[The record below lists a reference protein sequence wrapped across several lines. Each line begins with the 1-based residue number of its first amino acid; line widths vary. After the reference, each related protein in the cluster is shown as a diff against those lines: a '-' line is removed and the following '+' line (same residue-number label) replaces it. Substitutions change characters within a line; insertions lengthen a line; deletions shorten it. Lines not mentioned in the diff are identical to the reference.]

1 MQHIFIINPIS
12 GKNKGVEVSKV
23 IDNYCKELNVNY
35 RIIYTKKDLRADEIA
50 SEYKNQEGTIVY
62 SVGGDGTLNEVVNGI
77 ANSQV
82 NLSIIPSGTGNDF
95 YKSLKNFD
103 GDKIDLCK
111 VNDKYFINIASIGLD
126 AEVAELANILKE
138 KNVKG
143 SYYLSL
149 LKTFFTY
156 RPKMINIGEVEK
168 KITLFTVCNGMYY
181 GGGFK
186 IDPLAKIDSGVFDI
200 VEAKDMN
207 KFQILGVL
215 SKLSSGK
222 HLESPNIKFY
232 STDSISITSSVP
244 LICNVDGEIIKE
256 SKLDF
261 SIIGK
266 GINYSNDIL
275 GINKKLKEKKLIK

>member
-1 MQHIFIINPIS
+1 MEHIFIINPIS
-12 GKNKGVEVSKV
+12 GKNKGIEVGKV
-23 IDNYCKELNVNY
+23 IDNYCKELGVDY
-35 RIIYTKKDLRADEIA
+35 KIIYTTKDMRADKIA
-50 SEYKNQEGTIVY
+50 SNFKNNENAIIY

-77 ANSQV
+77 ANSKV
-82 NLSIIPSGTGNDF
+82 SLSIIPSGTGNDF
-95 YKSLKNFD
+95 YKSLRDFN

-111 VNDKYFINIASIGLD
+111 VNDKYFINIASVGLD
-126 AEVAELANILKE
+126 AEVADYANTLKD
-138 KNVKG
+138 KHIKG

-156 RPKMINIGEVEK
+156 KPKKICIDEDEK
-168 KITLFTVCNGMYY
+168 RITLFTVCNGMYY

-186 IDPLAKIDSGVFDI
+186 IDPRASLDGGRLDI
-200 VEAKDMN
+200 VEAEAMN

-232 STDSISITSSVP
+232 NVKDISITSNVP
-244 LICNVDGEIIKE
+244 LICNVDGEII
-256 SKLDF
+256 SNTKLDF
-261 SIIGK
+261 SIMEK